1 MSRKIALVAKGRST
15 YKALERGVT
24 ASTDRS
30 VALQFTLV
38 REYLFTWWTWLAVG
52 TVGSHHVLFQWM
64 VVAKLF
70 IAVATLVVWALK
82 WRQIQHCR
90 VCMVSTQKGLESTIL
105 TDLVQFNGLHY
116 FDVMQCHSFFFT
128 ANWDIAK
135 RGNRLHGEIVIIFFW
150 IPIAHGLVA
159 EFTALSNNMFT
170 INFSITSRVPF
181 R

>member
-15 YKALERGVT
+15 DKALERGVT

-82 WRQIQHCR
+82 WRHIQHCR

-116 FDVMQCHSFFFT
+116 FDVMQCHSFFFYCQLRYCK
-128 ANWDIAK
+128 K
-135 RGNRLHGEIVIIFFW
+135 RKQATWRNSDYFLLNTYRTWFGCWIHGSVKQYVY
-150 IPIAHGLVA
+150 H
-159 EFTALSNNMFT
+159 
-170 INFSITSRVPF
+170 
-181 R
+181 